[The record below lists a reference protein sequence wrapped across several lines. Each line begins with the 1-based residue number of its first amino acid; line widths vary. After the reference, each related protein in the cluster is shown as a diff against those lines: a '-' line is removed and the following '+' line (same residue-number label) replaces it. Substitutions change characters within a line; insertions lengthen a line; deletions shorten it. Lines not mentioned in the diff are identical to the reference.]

1 MSGFD
6 GFLGNE
12 KLKER
17 LERDIAAGRLAH
29 AYMIEGPEGS
39 GKKTL
44 AKLIAAAAAC
54 RESDPPCMKCV
65 SCDKIMR
72 GQSPDVIT
80 VEAESG
86 KVQLGVDVIRRLRED
101 SVFAA
106 NDLDTKTY
114 IFPAADTMN
123 IQAQNAL
130 LKLLEEPP
138 DGVRFLLLTEN
149 AQGLLATIRSRAPLL
164 RTEALKD
171 DVVSDWLSENDAN
184 AAALKKSDPQAFAV
198 AVRLSSGSLGRAT
211 RLCDPEES
219 EECMRLWGCAAKLI
233 RLLADR
239 TAPGGDLKLREYA
252 ARLSSNIPQP
262 KSKKGTKASESGAK
276 SSPAKQ
282 REELSSVYMLT
293 ADAAR
298 DLIAVKLA
306 KGAGPLFFAD
316 KSEAAEL
323 ADRFPMTLLIR
334 LCDAAATA
342 VRGLGMNMNT
352 GLVMSRFALDISGR

>member
-1 MSGFD
+1 MY
-6 GFLGNE
+6 
-12 KLKER
+12 
-17 LERDIAAGRLAH
+17 A
-29 AYMIEGPEGS
+29 
-39 GKKTL
+39 
-44 AKLIAAAAAC
+44 
-54 RESDPPCMKCV
+54 
-65 SCDKIMR
+65 
-72 GQSPDVIT
+72 
-80 VEAESG
+80 
-86 KVQLGVDVIRRLRED
+86 
-101 SVFAA
+101 
-106 NDLDTKTY
+106 
-114 IFPAADTMN
+114 
-123 IQAQNAL
+123 
-130 LKLLEEPP
+130 
-138 DGVRFLLLTEN
+138 
-149 AQGLLATIRSRAPLL
+149 
-164 RTEALKD
+164 
-171 DVVSDWLSENDAN
+171 
-184 AAALKKSDPQAFAV
+184 
-198 AVRLSSGSLGRAT
+198 SL
-211 RLCDPEES
+211 
-219 EECMRLWGCAAKLI
+219 GCAAKLI